1 MRSSKPVYLG
11 VILGVLAPAVFAN
24 PPLKKG
30 DALDDA
36 VVTDPNY
43 GPAIS
48 SLAADKK
55 TVAGKQWQ
63 VNVRNGKVRL
73 LHGAVSKPYG
83 TDAETASKAFLGD
96 AHTAL
101 GLKADLADLRTLRA
115 DRTETK
121 NHVRFQQ
128 TLNGVPVL
136 GAQVTVHSNK
146 DGAVSMVQSSY
157 VDNPVIGNR
166 ELVDADAAAS
176 IAKQDLLA
184 TQNIDG
190 AARAEKQLM
199 KTGDVY
205 RYVWKVT
212 VSAPFAYWIY
222 RIDAETAAIEYK
234 GNHLQSLQ
242 PGKGNAYAN
251 NQAWEADRFG
261 TQYLKDMFVTGDGY
275 GFSGGW
281 LFGLRADIYDYNGND
296 PFEADYTFL
305 YNPHSADPIEKNYFD
320 ATTAYYQTNTIWEWW
335 NRTLISKYA
344 QSLPE
349 YFHNYSIP
357 SIVSVPA
364 MCNAF
369 YTPDVNGDGSNYPGF
384 FFGDDD
390 SCGAGWEDLALDSDV
405 YRHEFAHAM
414 MDWAGFESQFDSEL
428 DGYGR
433 SMGEGNADWYAFLAT
448 PTDTRIG
455 EVAFALSTEGY
466 LRNLDSTRM
475 YPRDVD
481 LSDYPVN
488 GVNMPEEHYTGEI
501 WGGYLYDL
509 YRVMKTRAIPYV
521 FQSSYYFSE
530 TGGHQAAEADFY
542 DAIYAQMIAE
552 QDLTGKLTNTA
563 AAWGSMASRGLN
575 AVRRAPYSH
584 ASDYFGSG
592 SAGADDAAW
601 FALNFPAI
609 KSVKTRGNVLVSN
622 DVHEYIIQTTLADLD
637 LTVMLTPEK
646 LGLLNPVVTLY
657 TLAGTQL
664 ASATMPAAGKVI
676 LPYIDLPAGV
686 YVITVTGNTT
696 AAARGYYALSVG
708 VK

>member
-1 MRSSKPVYLG
+1 MYSSRVVLVSLALG
-11 VILGVLAPAVFAN
+11 FLSPCVLAN

-36 VVTDPNY
+36 VVTNLNY

-48 SLAADKK
+48 SLVADKK

-63 VNVRNGKVRL
+63 ADVRNGKVRL

-83 TDAETASKAFLGD
+83 ADAETASKAFLGD

-101 GLKADLADLRTLRA
+101 GLKADLSDLRTLRA

-146 DGAVSMVQSSY
+146 DGAVSMVQSTY
-157 VDNPVIGNR
+157 VENPVIGNR
-166 ELVDADAAAS
+166 ELIDADEAAS

-184 TQNIDG
+184 TKNIDG
-190 AARAEKQLM
+190 VARAEKQLI

-234 GNHLQSLQ
+234 GNHLQSVK
-242 PGKGNAYAN
+242 PGQGNVYVNNPAWEINRVSGATLRTMYTPEEGNAGN
-251 NQAWEADRFG
+251 
-261 TQYLKDMFVTGDGY
+261 YL
-275 GFSGGW
+275 W
-281 LFGLRADIYDYNGND
+281 GLRADIYDNNGND
-296 PFEADYTFL
+296 PQSSDYTFRYRPDTGDWL
-305 YNPHSADPIEKNYFD
+305 EKDYFD
-320 ATTAYYQTNTIWEWW
+320 AVTAYYHTNMNWEWW
-335 NRTLISKYA
+335 DKNLIKHYA
-344 QSLPE
+344 LSAPD
-349 YFHNYSIP
+349 YFYDYSIP
-357 SIVSVPA
+357 SIVSVA
-364 MCNAF
+364 GLCNAF
-369 YTPDVNGDGSNYPGF
+369 YTPDIDGAGNPGF
-384 FFGDDD
+384 VFGDDD
-390 SCGAGWEDLALDSDV
+390 ACGAGWEDLALDSDV

-414 MDWAGFESQFDSEL
+414 MDWAGFDIQYGGNL

-433 SMGEGNADWYAFLAT
+433 SMGEGNADWYAFLAS
-448 PTDTRIG
+448 PKNLDPRIG
-455 EVAFALSTEGY
+455 EVAFALSTDGY

-481 LSDYPVN
+481 MPGY
-488 GVNMPEEHYTGEI
+488 GGPEEHYTGEI

-509 YRVMKTRAIPYV
+509 FRVMKGRAIPYV

-530 TGGHQAAEADFY
+530 VGGHQAAEADFY
-542 DAIYAQMIAE
+542 DGIYAQMIAE

-575 AVRRAPYSH
+575 AVRRTPYSH
-584 ASDYFGSG
+584 ASDYFASG
-592 SAGADDAAW
+592 SAGTDDTAW

-609 KSVKTRGNVLVSN
+609 TAVKTRGNVLVSN
-622 DVHEYIIQTTLADLD
+622 DVHEYIIQTTVADLD
-637 LTVMLTPEK
+637 LTVILTPEK
-646 LGLLNPVVTLY
+646 LGPLNNPVVTLY

-664 ASATMPAAGKVI
+664 ASATMPAAGIVT

-696 AAARGYYALSVG
+696 ATARGYYALSVG